1 MGVSGERILLST
13 WTEWSSDTSVAGA
26 SNAGR
31 ANKSLPAKMI
41 WMAIFV
47 AGLVFTVLSLKSV
60 IDTYLKYQVETTYKV
75 EKYSRFGINFN
86 LKIMGGNANI
96 TIFCRLSFPAVT
108 ICNQNRINCNL
119 LKTSLDVKYN
129 YVLL

>member
-60 IDTYLKYQVETTYKV
+60 IDTYLKYEVETTYKV

-86 LKIMGGNANI
+86 FFFWKKCKCNGFLQAL
-96 TIFCRLSFPAVT
+96 FSCRHHMQPEQDQLQSTEDQP
-108 ICNQNRINCNL
+108 RR
-119 LKTSLDVKYN
+119 KT
-129 YVLL
+129 